1 MKFKFHRMAIDLLYA
16 SVSLAVIPPDFNI
29 SEGSVLCGVDESTV
43 RSLNGCRVADQIL
56 RLVPNVENFRT
67 TLRCLKYWAERRGVY
82 SNRLLVSLGVST
94 GPYWLLLSANSILM
108 LYQVCWSQD
117 SSEFLRS
124 GSGRIQ

>member
-1 MKFKFHRMAIDLLYA
+1 MKFKFHGMAIDLLYA
-16 SVSLAVIPPDFNI
+16 SVSLAVIPP
-29 SEGSVLCGVDESTV
+29 ESTV